1 MIAKLAKSSRKQGG
15 LLCGILLLVLC
26 VFMLAYFLVAVF
38 GLGKKRDSNG
48 YIGKVNILKIHFAK
62 APL

>member
-1 MIAKLAKSSRKQGG
+1 MIVKLAKSSRKQGG

-38 GLGKKRDSNG
+38 DLEKKRDRTS
-48 YIGKVNILKIHFAK
+48 K
-62 APL
+62 